1 MKLWEIVFGL
11 AIICVVS
18 AKVRFDYHRVYEV
31 FIDNSDQLVELQ
43 NMESSLDHYI
53 FWESPVQTN
62 MKVRIVVPPHRA
74 KSFERKV
81 LRLNL
86 ENTIV
91 IDNVQEVIDNERPSR
106 RKREGF
112 GWEDYYTLDEMYAW
126 FDELVSEYGSVL
138 KIEQYGESYEERDM
152 KALVLSKQPNN
163 PGIFLESH
171 IHAREWITS
180 ATTTWILNE
189 LLTSNDPEVQ
199 YLAENFDWYILP
211 VVNPDGLHYTK
222 HDNRMWRKN
231 RNPYSILCYGVD
243 LNRNFPGHWMEGG
256 ASNNPCSDVFAG
268 PEAGSEIETK
278 NVMNYFLK
286 YKANIDLY
294 LSFHSYGQYMLLP
307 YGFENAEKADNY
319 YDWMDI
325 TEAAAITLSQRNNTF
340 YTIGTTADVLYVA
353 SGLSIDWAHSEH
365 NVPIAVTYEFRDQGE
380 NGFILPADQII
391 PNAEEVLDS
400 LIVFMQ
406 KGEELLPMNVF
417 VQFEFEI
424 NVRKMFKIFLL
435 HGKRI

>member
-62 MKVRIVVPPHRA
+62 MTVRIVVPPHKV
-74 KSFERKV
+74 KSFEGKA

-126 FDELVSEYGSVL
+126 FDELVSKYGTVL
-138 KIEQYGESYEERDM
+138 KIEQYGKSYEGRDM
-152 KALVLSKQPNN
+152 KALVLSKKTGN
-163 PGIFLESH
+163 PGIFLESN

-189 LLTSNDPEVQ
+189 LLTSNNPAVQ
-199 YLAENFDWYILP
+199 QLAEKFDWYILP

-222 HDNRMWRKN
+222 KVNRMWRKN
-231 RNPYSILCYGVD
+231 RKPHSLLCYGVD

-256 ASNNPCSDVFAG
+256 ASLNPCTDIFAG
-268 PEAGSEIETK
+268 PEMASEIETQ

-286 YKANIDLY
+286 NKAKIDLY

-307 YGFENAEKADNY
+307 YGFQDAEKAVNY
-319 YDWMDI
+319 YDWM
-325 TEAAAITLSQRNNTF
+325 EMAESAAIALSKRYATNYKF
-340 YTIGTTADVLYVA
+340 GTVSDVLYVA
-353 SGLSIDWAHSEH
+353 SGSSMDWAHAEH
-365 NVPIAVTYEFRDQGE
+365 NVSVAMTYEFRDQGKY
-380 NGFILPADQII
+380 GFILPAEQII
-391 PNAEEVLDS
+391 PNAQEVLDS
-400 LIVFMQ
+400 LIVF
-406 KGEELLPMNVF
+406 
-417 VQFEFEI
+417 FERGIQLGYFS
-424 NVRKMFKIFLL
+424 RDKTCLQ
-435 HGKRI
+435 